1 MDSHDLQTRLSGFY
15 KTSRA
20 KFSEFC
26 SHSKKDETVEDVLI
40 TAQTVRKK
48 SILVIGNFTGKIV
61 PPVDCRLS
69 QNAGLSSFA
78 TTSPS
83 APVWS
88 NVNELELKNDDKIIH
103 SRVIGKNDA
112 VLSKTNSQSP
122 TVANSNC
129 GCRNQLDEGSGTKRK
144 AAEVEPS
151 LKRPHYGHDYDDL
164 VRAQIPSKKVSWKD
178 DDSLTYE
185 LPATPVIPVTDSHKA
200 SDNLESVAKDAI
212 SQKVHNSSQVVSPAI
227 NLLPSYSYQQN
238 GSRLKEIRVD
248 TNVGN
253 IYDKRLSKLP
263 SPETCDVADDCDN
276 EGCTTSGRRQKK
288 DVELGGKW
296 SLPVDV
302 QGGVFSC
309 KLKEILS
316 KPLDLKEFSEMWE
329 LATRRKPL
337 LKLRQ
342 MRGRTMHVP
351 TDGEGLSYLDHHP
364 DLARRLKECLDISEK
379 MILLRGFF
387 FWLQHSCME
396 GAYKPWDQDTE
407 IKTQEGDCVFTD
419 GPDCEVLA
427 VVLPLD
433 EKKHV
438 SSVLK
443 PLDPVIVDLS
453 DDDEDGY
460 LGVSV
465 KSPEKAFSKTN
476 VQMINPQAVA
486 SCFCCFKE
494 FGVEKERQRAL
505 YNKCGHIDTC
515 MHCADKFWQDSKHDC
530 PMCGVI
536 QSMKPKSVLDF
547 ADSF

>member
-1 MDSHDLQTRLSGFY
+1 
-15 KTSRA
+15 
-20 KFSEFC
+20 
-26 SHSKKDETVEDVLI
+26 
-40 TAQTVRKK
+40 
-48 SILVIGNFTGKIV
+48 
-61 PPVDCRLS
+61 
-69 QNAGLSSFA
+69 
-78 TTSPS
+78 
-83 APVWS
+83 
-88 NVNELELKNDDKIIH
+88 
-103 SRVIGKNDA
+103 
-112 VLSKTNSQSP
+112 
-122 TVANSNC
+122 
-129 GCRNQLDEGSGTKRK
+129 
-144 AAEVEPS
+144 
-151 LKRPHYGHDYDDL
+151 
-164 VRAQIPSKKVSWKD
+164 
-178 DDSLTYE
+178 
-185 LPATPVIPVTDSHKA
+185 
-200 SDNLESVAKDAI
+200 
-212 SQKVHNSSQVVSPAI
+212 
-227 NLLPSYSYQQN
+227 
-238 GSRLKEIRVD
+238 
-248 TNVGN
+248 
-253 IYDKRLSKLP
+253 
-263 SPETCDVADDCDN
+263 
-276 EGCTTSGRRQKK
+276 
-288 DVELGGKW
+288 
-296 SLPVDV
+296 
-302 QGGVFSC
+302 
-309 KLKEILS
+309 
-316 KPLDLKEFSEMWE
+316 MWE